1 MTVESGTN
9 AETLYGPVVIG
20 FLLKFARSSV
30 FTILTLMIAVG
41 NSAFAVLSWNTTVVG
56 FTAVIVLTM
65 LILFF
70 SCVTVFG
77 SR

>member
-1 MTVESGTN
+1 M
-9 AETLYGPVVIG
+9 IG

-41 NSAFAVLSWNTTVVG
+41 NRAFAVLSLNSTVVG

-65 LILFF
+65 SILFF
-70 SCVTVFG
+70 SCDTVFG